1 MAEDMLIT
9 GKLLKDLLVEWAG
22 KSPYTSKGLMLD
34 LTRPNALEAV
44 TDAVRTSIR
53 EYMARRGIVGVGIS
67 IGFQDDRQV
76 FDTST
81 GQLVSRDYITVTI
94 HHEGLTTSLTI
105 GGGDTGVKLDMDGD
119 AR

>member
-1 MAEDMLIT
+1 MDDMLIT

-34 LTRPNALEAV
+34 LNTPHALDAV
-44 TDAVRTSIR
+44 TDAVRSSIR
-53 EYMARRGIVGVGIS
+53 DYMAGRGIKGIGIS
-67 IGFQDDRQV
+67 IAFQDDRMV
-76 FDTST
+76 FDTGA

>member
-9 GKLLKDLLVEWAG
+9 GKLLKDLLVEWAS
-22 KSPYTSKGLMLD
+22 KSPYTSRGLALD
-34 LTRPNALEAV
+34 LTKANALDAV
-44 TDAVRTSIR
+44 TDAVRNSIR
-53 EYMARRGIVGVGIS
+53 EYMSGRGIKGIGIS
-67 IGFQDDRQV
+67 IEFQDDRMV
-76 FDTST
+76 FDTSA